1 LKNPIL
7 SYVVNP
13 RLIIVL
19 LAAADLTWLCFRSQG
34 WGFHRNIFLAI
45 WVLVASIMLLLNR
58 TWSNVAALFLS
69 SYLPNSFVFAFW
81 MYAYDAE
88 VRSFSV
94 THFRQWSAY
103 TQIDVWPLS
112 CLGISI
118 LVVGV
123 AGWSLA
129 KRRQ

>member
-1 LKNPIL
+1 MKMPTL
-7 SYVVNP
+7 SYVANP
-13 RLIIVL
+13 RLFMFL

-45 WVLVASIMLLLNR
+45 WGLVASIMLLVNR
-58 TWSNVAALFLS
+58 TWSNVAALFLG

-88 VRSFSV
+88 VASLSA
-94 THFRQWSAY
+94 THFKQWGSY
-103 TQIDVWPLS
+103 TAIDVWPLS
-112 CLGISI
+112 CLGVSI

-123 AGWSLA
+123 ATWSLI
-129 KRRQ
+129 KRRP